1 MVEFNIGFSR
11 ISFASPNNPLP
22 FQVEAASLSVTL
34 SGPSPSHT
42 SGLSMSKESPIP
54 VEINLHQKSRL
65 LSLRFSDGANF
76 ELPCEYLRVFS
87 TAAEVKSGQT
97 LVTGKE
103 SVNIERIEPQGQYA
117 VRLLFDDGH
126 DTGIYAWETL
136 YQLGR
141 DKEKNWKSYLEKLE
155 ALGYQRQEDEN
166 EERKVKLY
174 YFAWLANKT
183 GKESEELMLPKSVAT
198 IADLLKL
205 LRMRRPVLAPV
216 FDEALLRPTI
226 NKQFAEFFTRL
237 EDGDEV
243 ALVPN
248 RPTPPATPEL

>member
-1 MVEFNIGFSR
+1 M
-11 ISFASPNNPLP
+11 
-22 FQVEAASLSVTL
+22 
-34 SGPSPSHT
+34 
-42 SGLSMSKESPIP
+42 
-54 VEINLHQKSRL
+54 
-65 LSLRFSDGANF
+65 LSLRFSDGASF

-87 TAAEVKSGQT
+87 TAAEVKSGKT

-103 SVNIERIEPQGQYA
+103 QVNIERIEPQGQYA
-117 VRLLFDDGH
+117 IRLVFDDGH
-126 DTGIYAWETL
+126 DTGIYSWETL

-141 DKEKNWKSYLEKLE
+141 EQQKNWQGYLDKLE
-155 ALGYQRQEDEN
+155 SKGYQRQESGDEQ
-166 EERKVKLY
+166 RRVKLY

-183 GKESEELMLPKSVAT
+183 GREMEEIELPKSVAT

-205 LRMRRPVLAPV
+205 LKMRRPLLAPV
-216 FDEALLRPTI
+216 FDETLLRPTI

-248 RPTPPATPEL
+248 RPTPPATPDL